1 MGIFERIK
9 TAIFGHAHADTA
21 ARTTNADRGGGAGNP
36 AVRQP
41 AAATPA
47 AGTPAK
53 TSTQPVDIE
62 AVMKSYEARTT
73 QKLNW
78 RTSIVDLLKLLEIDS
93 SLENRKE
100 LAKELGYEGSTT
112 DTASMNLWLHSQ
124 VLRKLKESG
133 GIIPASLT
141 D

>member
-9 TAIFGHAHADTA
+9 TAIFGRAHADTA
-21 ARTTNADRGGGAGNP
+21 ARTTNADRGGGAGNT

-47 AGTPAK
+47 Q
-53 TSTQPVDIE
+53 TSSQPVDIE
-62 AVMKSYEARTT
+62 AVMKGYEAKTT

-78 RTSIVDLLKLLEIDS
+78 RTSIVDLLKLLDIDS
-93 SLENRKE
+93 SLENRRE

-133 GIIPASLT
+133 GIIPASLM

>member
-21 ARTTNADRGGGAGNP
+21 ARTTNADRGGGAGNT

-41 AAATPA
+41 AAATLA
-47 AGTPAK
+47 Q
-53 TSTQPVDIE
+53 TSIQPVDIE
-62 AVMKSYEARTT
+62 AVMKGYEAKTT

-78 RTSIVDLLKLLEIDS
+78 RTSIVDLLKLLDIDS
-93 SLENRKE
+93 SLENRRE

-133 GIIPASLT
+133 GIIPASLM